1 MRLIDIVNGPWAITP
16 AMLEEIQGIYAT
28 HLRGEKINIPD
39 VEATIGRKLDNS
51 HEGFEVQDGV
61 AIIPVQG
68 VISKR
73 MNLFTRISGGVS
85 TQLLQRD
92 IAEALDDPKVKA
104 IILDADSPGGSVDG
118 TAEVSEYIY
127 KSRGKKPIVTHTDGT
142 IASAMYWIASATDS
156 IYISGNTNAVGSIG
170 VVAAHRDYSEAEK
183 RSGIKTT
190 EITAGKYKRISSQ
203 YEPLTAEGRADIQA
217 KVDYLYSAFVD
228 TVARNRGTSV
238 EQVLENMADGQV
250 FIGTQAVDNGLVD
263 GVSTLDDLIDELAAG
278 GSTTRGNTKTARAA
292 GVAESAKNQKGKAMT
307 KEELKAQHPELY
319 QSVLDEGKE
328 QVSAETATQAEQAK
342 QDAATATQE
351 NLVALA
357 GAVFGA
363 DSGDKFAKVVA
374 SGVTAEQVKA
384 LGGLTASE
392 SEDTADQESRA
403 GILSALQN
411 AGNKPVDSGKES
423 PEGAAEGKDFLTLVS
438 EHKKEHGC
446 TQAAAMSACIKEH
459 PKAHQAYIK
468 SANEKE

>member
-278 GSTTRGNTKTARAA
+278 GSTTRGNTKNRAR
-292 GVAESAKNQKGKAMT
+292 
-307 KEELKAQHPELY
+307 
-319 QSVLDEGKE
+319 
-328 QVSAETATQAEQAK
+328 
-342 QDAATATQE
+342 
-351 NLVALA
+351 
-357 GAVFGA
+357 
-363 DSGDKFAKVVA
+363 
-374 SGVTAEQVKA
+374 
-384 LGGLTASE
+384 
-392 SEDTADQESRA
+392 SR
-403 GILSALQN
+403 
-411 AGNKPVDSGKES
+411 
-423 PEGAAEGKDFLTLVS
+423 
-438 EHKKEHGC
+438 C
-446 TQAAAMSACIKEH
+446 C
-459 PKAHQAYIK
+459 
-468 SANEKE
+468 